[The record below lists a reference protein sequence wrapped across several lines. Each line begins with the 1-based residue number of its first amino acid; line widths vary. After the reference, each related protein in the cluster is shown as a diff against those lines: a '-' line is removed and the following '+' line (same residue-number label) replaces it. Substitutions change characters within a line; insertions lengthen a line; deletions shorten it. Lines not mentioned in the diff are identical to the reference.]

1 MVLNGHKPWTTS
13 QKVRTCVLLFS
24 QQTLWGQAVLVLL
37 TLQRFPPSLGQLLV
51 TGDVMPRRW
60 QRGTR
65 DDKQQLS
72 GAWKLSAVPGSGIDE
87 NITRKNPLPS
97 FSIYGSDRDV
107 GPSRYCCRS
116 VSKVNTPTKTKSIA
130 FWRTP
135 CERSLGLWG
144 RLSFTMCIYFV
155 LLLSSSSSFFLGL
168 SSSCCFQSFICFTTE
183 NPQENLFSPWIHAGL
198 GGSAV
203 FFPPPVGGRTLF
215 YRHDKA
221 EGWVSKVAKVNAPK
235 TTWSKSSAAVPV
247 PVSDSFPTHVSHQW
261 HGASITQP
269 AAWHM
274 FNLSLCSSWWRVQ
287 GAIRIHQRQFPNSIL
302 MGRANTTRYDMTNPS
317 WDKKH
322 KGDPC
327 PCREHLPVSQMEHY
341 HTARAQ
347 GRHISVAQK
356 WLQ

>member
-1 MVLNGHKPWTTS
+1 MIS
-13 QKVRTCVLLFS
+13 S
-24 QQTLWGQAVLVLL
+24 S
-37 TLQRFPPSLGQLLV
+37 FPGLGNWV
-51 TGDVMPRRW
+51 
-60 QRGTR
+60 
-65 DDKQQLS
+65 
-72 GAWKLSAVPGSGIDE
+72 
-87 NITRKNPLPS
+87 
-97 FSIYGSDRDV
+97 
-107 GPSRYCCRS
+107 
-116 VSKVNTPTKTKSIA
+116 
-130 FWRTP
+130 
-135 CERSLGLWG
+135 RSLGPELMKISPGKIHYHHFPSVGRIGMLDHQGTAAGLWARSTRQRRQSRSPFDERPAKEAWDFEG
-144 RLSFTMCIYFV
+144 GWV
-155 LLLSSSSSFFLGL
+155 LLCVFILLLLLSSSSFFLGL

-221 EGWVSKVAKVNAPK
+221 EGWVSKVGKVNAPK

>member
-1 MVLNGHKPWTTS
+1 M
-13 QKVRTCVLLFS
+13 
-24 QQTLWGQAVLVLL
+24 
-37 TLQRFPPSLGQLLV
+37 
-51 TGDVMPRRW
+51 
-60 QRGTR
+60 
-65 DDKQQLS
+65 
-72 GAWKLSAVPGSGIDE
+72 
-87 NITRKNPLPS
+87 
-97 FSIYGSDRDV
+97 
-107 GPSRYCCRS
+107 
-116 VSKVNTPTKTKSIA
+116 SKVNTPTKTKSIA

-144 RLSFTMCIYFV
+144 RLSFTMCVYLFFV
-155 LLLSSSSSFFLGL
+155 VVVVVFLGVIIQL
-168 SSSCCFQSFICFTTE
+168 LFPVFYFFTTE
-183 NPQENLFSPWIHAGL
+183 NPQENLFSPWIHASL

-203 FFPPPVGGRTLF
+203 FFSPPVGGRTCF

-221 EGWVSKVAKVNAPK
+221 EGLSIKSRQGKCTKDNPK

-269 AAWHM
+269 AAWHL
-274 FNLSLCSSWWRVQ
+274 FNLSICRSWWRVQ
-287 GAIRIHQRQFPNSIL
+287 GAIRIHQRQFPHSIL
-302 MGRANTTRYDMTNPS
+302 MGRANTRYDMTNPS

-327 PCREHLPVSQMEHY
+327 PCRKHLPVSQMDHY